1 MSPKILLVTGSS
13 GLIGSEVCAYF
24 ARELGY
30 QVHGVDNNQRAV
42 FFGPP
47 GDTRW
52 NQRRL
57 QREPAGLRPSRTRHP
72 RPGRR
77 ARAGPAAQAR
87 RHRAHRRPA
96 EPRPRRGHPVR
107 RLRHQ
112 RRRHAQP
119 ARGRAPGLPRVAVR
133 AHVDQQGLRRRAQRD
148 PARGTRHALG
158 LRRPGLRPRHP
169 RDLHHRPVE
178 ALALRRLQGGR
189 RRHGAGVRP
198 LFRHAHLLPARRLPH
213 RARTTPASS
222 CTASSATS

>member
-42 FFGPP
+42 FFGPQ

-57 QREPAGLRPSRTRHP
+57 QREL
-72 RPGRR
+72 PGFVHHELDIRD
-77 ARAGPAAQAR
+77 RAGVLALVQAAQAR
-87 RHRAHRRPA
+87 RDRAHRRPA
-96 EPRPRRGHPVR
+96 QPRPRRGHPVR

-119 ARGRAPGLPRVAVR
+119 ARSRAPGLPRGAVR

-148 PARGTRHALG
+148 PAGGARHALG

-178 ALALRRLQGGR
+178 ALAVRRLQGGGR
-189 RRHGAGVRP
+189 RDGAGIRP